1 MMRWIGRL
9 TAVVAALALT
19 GAAMAQSPGFD
30 PHKHRRFAGPPSE
43 VLVLGTP
50 HLSGLPQTFKIE
62 TLAPVLDRLAAWR
75 PQIITIEGVSGVEC
89 DMLGRHRARFGD
101 AFDSYCWDLEP
112 VRKATGLDVVAA
124 NAEVARLL
132 AGWPANPSPAQRRH
146 LAMVFIAAGERA
158 SALVQ
163 WLRLPA
169 AERHEGDGLD
179 AGLVEILRKC
189 EASRNENYAL
199 AAVLAARLGLE
210 RVHSVDDHTADGAVM
225 GLGPSYEAAIM
236 LAWSGAGPRKAAL
249 AAEEAKLGTPAAT
262 LGLYRYHNRPQ
273 SMEAAF
279 TYDFGAALNE
289 PSPEHYGRTYVGWW
303 ETRNLRMV
311 ANIRAAMTPQPGARV
326 LVVVGSSHKG
336 YFDAYLGMMHDVR
349 IANALAVL
357 R

>member
-1 MMRWIGRL
+1 MVRWIEGM
-9 TAVVAALALT
+9 AVVVATLALT
-19 GAAMAQSPGFD
+19 GAAVAQGPDFD
-30 PHKHRRFAGPPSE
+30 PRKHRKFAGPASE

-50 HLSGLPQTFKIE
+50 HLSGLPPSFKVE
-62 TLAPVLDRLAAWR
+62 TLAPVLDRLAAWGPR
-75 PQIITIEGVSGVEC
+75 IITIEGVSGPEC
-89 DMLGRHRARFGD
+89 EMLGRYKAQFGD
-101 AFDSYCWDLEP
+101 AFDTYCWDLEP

-124 NAEVARLL
+124 SAEAAQRL
-132 AGWPANPSPAQRRH
+132 ANWPANPAPAQRRH
-146 LAMVFIAAGERA
+146 LAAVFIAAGERA

-163 WLRLPA
+163 WLRLPV
-169 AERHEGDGLD
+169 AERREGDGLD
-179 AGLVEILRKC
+179 ATLVEILRKG

-210 RVHSVDDHTADGAVM
+210 RVYTIDDHTSDAAVT
-225 GLGPSYEAAIM
+225 GLGPNYDAAIM
-236 LAWSGAGPRKAAL
+236 QAWSGAGPRKAAL

-273 SMEAAF
+273 SMEDAF

-311 ANIRAAMTPQPGARV
+311 ANIRAAMTPHPGVRV
-326 LVVVGSSHKG
+326 LVIVGSSHKG